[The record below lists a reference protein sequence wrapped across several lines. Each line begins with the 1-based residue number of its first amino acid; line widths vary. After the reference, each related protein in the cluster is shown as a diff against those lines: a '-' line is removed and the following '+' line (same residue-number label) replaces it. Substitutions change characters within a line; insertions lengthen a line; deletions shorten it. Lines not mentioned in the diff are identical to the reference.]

1 MSEHDASQNDGPLRS
16 EERRAAARDRR
27 VPVTGSDERYIEVG
41 GLRVFCRCREGDG
54 PAVVLLPGGMIDST
68 LLTWK
73 YVVEAMPRH
82 LRVFAPDPPG
92 YGASDKP
99 GDASY
104 TTAYYVRFVR
114 RFLDAVGID
123 RVRLAA
129 SSMGGAVAL
138 GFALK
143 HPDRLDRLALSGG
156 LGMQPRLPFHEAVYA
171 LSRISGIH
179 VPIRRFLQ
187 LHPVAVQMAMPVA
200 VYHWRNN
207 TRELAEDAF
216 AGVQDPRTLDAFLQW
231 MRHDVLPHRL
241 RSDFSD
247 RLHEI
252 RSPVLLLH
260 GQHDWMMPVRYARRA
275 AERLPDARL
284 HVFDS
289 SHLVPREFPDEFNR
303 LLAAF
308 FG

>member
-1 MSEHDASQNDGPLRS
+1 MDDLVAS

-27 VPVTGSDERYIEVG
+27 VSVTGLDDRYIDVG

-54 PAVVLLPGGMIDST
+54 PAVLLLPGGMIDST

-73 YVVEAMPRH
+73 YAVEALPTH
-82 LRVFAPDPPG
+82 LRVFAPDLPG

-99 GDASY
+99 AEASY
-104 TTAYYVRFVR
+104 TTAYNVRFVR

-123 RVRLAA
+123 RVRLVA
-129 SSMGGAVAL
+129 SSMGGAIAL
-138 GFALK
+138 GFALE

-156 LGMQPRLPFHEAVYA
+156 LGMQPRLPFHEAAYA
-171 LSRISGIH
+171 LSRVPGIQ
-179 VPIRRFLQ
+179 VPIRRLLQ
-187 LHPVAVQMAMPVA
+187 LHPRVVQMAMPVA
-200 VYHWRNN
+200 IYHWRNN
-207 TRELAEDAF
+207 TVELAEDAF
-216 AGVQDPRTLDAFLQW
+216 SGVQDPRTLDAFLRW
-231 MRHDVLPHRL
+231 MRNDVLPHRL

-252 RSPVLLLH
+252 QAPVLLLH
-260 GQHDWMMPVRYARRA
+260 GRHDWMMPIRYARRA
-275 AERLPDARL
+275 AECLPDARL

-289 SHLVPREFPDEFNR
+289 GHLVPREYPDEVNR

-308 FG
+308 LG